1 MKLRIHVANEKWQEF
16 DSAWAE
22 SAKNLEPIEDLLG
35 ALMLIGKKKRM
46 PRCLPQLKDHAA
58 KLAEAERFEDAARIL
73 GAALLAGASSGE
85 IGSTLAEHCEKA
97 WGDESWFASYADLA
111 GLRADSEDLRKG
123 WKIFDKM
130 RSYAKDQVVFHP
142 GGWGTGQITEVLPDE
157 QSVTIRFTTGK
168 VDTFPMSAA
177 VDIFQVLPHD
187 DLRAMHLVDPDGVKD
202 RMKEEPLAIL
212 RAIVERAGGK
222 ATMVTIRN
230 AMMQI
235 GVEGTSWTSWWRK
248 AKKVAEGSEWF
259 RVTGAGTKTEVTQ
272 LAAATDPVDDL
283 RRQLNGIGTLSDLLT
298 RVRELMTGEK
308 LEENLRELAREILA
322 READNESQELGE
334 RMAVWLFLY
343 EHTKETHPELMAQFQ
358 KAALES
364 PSDDPSVAPP
374 LWALFQS
381 VPTAREQDRCLD
393 LLPEIFSDDTWLD
406 HLALNLQHA
415 PPGMVRGA
423 LERLS
428 TGGRKDVLAEH
439 YNTLL
444 TRPLRSPHVFV
455 SLARLAETGKLEGKF
470 PPKLKR
476 AQALLSL
483 STYLYLNRRTD
494 VLIGRVNT
502 RLVEFLTKGRE
513 PVLRQL
519 LEDADYEGLLSCQ
532 TTIQRGVEEII
543 DNLVT
548 AMVVRAAPEPAEGS
562 MDMFWESDSVWST
575 RPGLKKRQ
583 AELKELLDEKIPA
596 AEEAIGRAASYGDL
610 SENAE
615 WTAAVEERRNLSE
628 MVGQLKQDLRK
639 VDLIEDAIRPDGV
652 VCPGSFVRVINLT
665 TNEENSFTILGPWD
679 TDAGDDV
686 ISYRAPLAA
695 ALLGHR
701 LGEEATA
708 VLPTGEAK
716 LKVLEVREAQLA

>member
-22 SAKNLEPIEDLLG
+22 TVKNLEPIDDLLG
-35 ALMLIGKKKRM
+35 ALVIIGKKKRM
-46 PRCLPQLKDHAA
+46 PRCLPQLKDHAN
-58 KLAEAERFEDAARIL
+58 KLAAADRLEDAARVL

-85 IGSTLAEHCEKA
+85 IGASLAEYAEKA
-97 WGDESWFASYADLA
+97 WGEESWFASYADLA

-123 WKIFDKM
+123 WRVFDKM
-130 RSYAKDQVVFHP
+130 RAFRKDQVLFHP
-142 GGWGTGQITEVLPDE
+142 GGWGTGQVTAVLPDE
-157 QSVTIRFTTGK
+157 LSLDVRFCSGK
-168 VDTFPMSAA
+168 RDTFPMSAA
-177 VDIFQVLPHD
+177 VDIFQVLPDD
-187 DLRAMHLVDPDGVKD
+187 DLRAMNLIDPDGVKT

-222 ATMVTIRN
+222 ATMVNVRN

-235 GVEGTSWTSWWRK
+235 GVEGTAWTSWWRK
-248 AKKVAEGSEWF
+248 AKKVGEASEWF
-259 RVTGAGTKTEVTQ
+259 RVTGAGTKTEITL

-283 RRQLNGIGTLSDLLT
+283 RRQLNGIASLSELLT

-308 LEENLRELAREILA
+308 LEDGLRELACEILA
-322 READNESQELGE
+322 REATDDTQELGQ
-334 RMAVWLFLY
+334 RMAIWLFLF
-343 EHTKETHPELMAQFQ
+343 EHSKEVNPELLEHFQ
-358 KAALES
+358 KASLEEGG
-364 PSDDPSVAPP
+364 DDPSVPPP
-374 LWALFQS
+374 LWAMFQDI
-381 VPTAREQDRCLD
+381 PTAREQDRCLEM
-393 LLPEIFSDDTWLD
+393 LPLIYSDDTWLD

-423 LERLS
+423 LERLT
-428 TGGRKDVLAEH
+428 TGGRRDVLSEH

-470 PPKLKR
+470 PPKLQR

-483 STYLYLNRRTD
+483 ATYVYLNRRID
-494 VLIGRVNT
+494 LALGRVNT
-502 RLVEFLTKGRE
+502 RLTEFLTKGRE
-513 PVLRQL
+513 PILRDL
-519 LEDADYEGLLSCQ
+519 LSEADYEGLCSAQ

-548 AMVVRAAPEPAEGS
+548 AMVVRAAPEPDENAI
-562 MDMFWESDSVWST
+562 DMFWLSDSIWST

-583 AELKELLDEKIPA
+583 AELKHLLDEKIPA
-596 AEEAIGRAASYGDL
+596 AEDAIGKAAAYGDL

-628 MVGQLKQDLRK
+628 MVGQLKQDLRR

-652 VCPGSFVRVINLT
+652 VCPGSFVKVKNLT
-665 TNEENSFTILGPWD
+665 TGEENSFSILGPWD
-679 TDAGDDV
+679 TNDTEEIV
-686 ISYRAPLAA
+686 SYRAPLAA
-695 ALLGHR
+695 CLLGHR
-701 LGEEATA
+701 AGEETTAT
-708 VLPTGEAK
+708 LPTGEEQ
-716 LKVLEVREAQLA
+716 LKVLEVGEAQLA

>member
-16 DSAWAE
+16 DTAWAE

-35 ALMLIGKKKRM
+35 ALVLIGKKKRM

-58 KLAEAERFEDAARIL
+58 KLAEAERYEDAARIL

-85 IGSTLAEHCEKA
+85 IGASLAEHAEKA

-123 WKIFDKM
+123 WRVFDKM
-130 RSYAKDQVVFHP
+130 RSFKQDQVVFHP
-142 GGWGTGQITEVLPDE
+142 GGWGTGQVTDVMPDE
-157 QSVTIRFTTGK
+157 LSMNVRFCSGK
-168 VDTFPMSAA
+168 TDTFPMSAA
-177 VDIFQVLPHD
+177 VDIFQVLPED
-187 DLRAMHLVDPDGVKD
+187 DLRAMNLVDPDGVKT
-202 RMKEEPLAIL
+202 RMKEEPLTIL

-222 ATMVTIRN
+222 ATMVTVRN

-235 GVEGTSWTSWWRK
+235 GVEGTAWTSWWRK
-248 AKKVAEGSEWF
+248 AKKSGEASEWF
-259 RVTGAGTKTEVTQ
+259 RVTGAGTKTEVTL

-283 RRQLNGIGTLSDLLT
+283 RRQLNGIVSLSDLLT

-322 READNESQELGE
+322 REASDETQELGQ

-343 EHTKETHPELMAQFQ
+343 EHTKEVHPELLSNFQ
-358 KAALES
+358 AASLEEA
-364 PSDDPSVAPP
+364 PTDPSVAPP
-374 LWALFQS
+374 LWAMFQS
-381 VPTAREQDRCLD
+381 IPTAREQDRCLEI
-393 LLPEIFSDDTWLD
+393 LPMIFSDDTWLD
-406 HLALNLQHA
+406 HLALNLQHVPA
-415 PPGMVRGA
+415 GMVRGA

-428 TGGRKDVLAEH
+428 TAGRRDVLAEH

-470 PPKLKR
+470 PPKLQR

-483 STYLYLNRRTD
+483 ATYLYLNRRSD
-494 VLIGRVNT
+494 LALGRVNT
-502 RLVEFLTKGRE
+502 RLCEFLTKGRD
-513 PVLRQL
+513 PILREL
-519 LEDADYEGLLSCQ
+519 LADADYEGLLSVQ

-548 AMVVRAAPEPAEGS
+548 AMVVRAAPEPDENAI
-562 MDMFWESDSVWST
+562 DMFWESDSVWST

-583 AELKELLDEKIPA
+583 AELRQLLDEKIPA
-596 AEEAIGRAASYGDL
+596 AEEAIGKAASYGDL

-628 MVGQLKQDLRK
+628 MVGQLKADLRR

-652 VCPGSFVRVINLT
+652 VCPGSFVRVKNVAT
-665 TNEENSFTILGPWD
+665 GEENSFTILGPWD
-679 TDAGDDV
+679 TDAGSDV

-695 ALLGHR
+695 GLLGHR
-701 LGEEATA
+701 LGEIATA
-708 VLPTGEAK
+708 DLPTGTASLE
-716 LKVLEVREAQLA
+716 VLEVREAQIA

>member
-16 DSAWAE
+16 DTAWAE
-22 SAKNLEPIEDLLG
+22 SAKNLEPIDDLLG
-35 ALMLIGKKKRM
+35 ALVIIGKKKRM
-46 PRCLPQLKDHAA
+46 PRCLPQLKDHAS
-58 KLAEAERFEDAARIL
+58 KLAAADRHEDAARIL
-73 GAALLAGASSGE
+73 GASLLAGASSGE
-85 IGSTLAEHCEKA
+85 IGSSLVDHAEKA

-111 GLRADSEDLRKG
+111 GLRADSDDLRKG
-123 WKIFDKM
+123 WRVFDKM
-130 RSYAKDQVVFHP
+130 RAFKKDQVVFHP
-142 GGWGTGQITEVLPDE
+142 GGWGTGQVTAVMPDE
-157 QSVTIRFTTGK
+157 LNLDVKFCSGK
-168 VDTFPMSAA
+168 RDTFPMSAA
-177 VDIFQVLPHD
+177 VDIFQVLPED
-187 DLRAMHLVDPDGVKD
+187 DLRAMNLVDPDGVKD
-202 RMKEEPLAIL
+202 RMKEEPLVIL

-222 ATMVTIRN
+222 ATMVNVRN

-248 AKKVAEGSEWF
+248 AKKSAEASEWF
-259 RVTGAGTKTEVTQ
+259 RVTGAGTKTEIIQ

-283 RRQLNGIGTLSDLLT
+283 RRQLNGIGTLIDLLA

-308 LEENLRELAREILA
+308 LEDNLRELACEILA
-322 READNESQELGE
+322 REATDDTQVLGQ
-334 RMAVWLFLY
+334 RMAIWLFLY
-343 EHTKETHPELMAQFQ
+343 EHSKEVEPELMQHFQ
-358 KAALES
+358 AASLEGQGA
-364 PSDDPSVAPP
+364 DPSVPPP

-381 VPTAREQDRCLD
+381 VPTAREQDRCLEM
-393 LLPEIFSDDTWLD
+393 LPLIYSDDTWLD

-423 LERLS
+423 LERL
-428 TGGRKDVLAEH
+428 TTAGRRDVLAEH

-483 STYLYLNRRTD
+483 ATYVYLNRRTD
-494 VLIGRVNT
+494 LALGRVNT
-502 RLVEFLTKGRE
+502 RLTEFLTKGRE
-513 PVLRQL
+513 PILRDL
-519 LEDADYEGLLSCQ
+519 LADADYEGLLSAQ
-532 TTIQRGVEEII
+532 TTIQRGVEEIV

-548 AMVVRAAPEPAEGS
+548 AMVVRAAPEPDENAI
-562 MDMFWESDSVWST
+562 DMFWESNSIWST

-583 AELKELLDEKIPA
+583 AELRHLLDEKIPA
-596 AEEAIGRAASYGDL
+596 AEDAIGKAAAYGDL

-639 VDLIEDAIRPDGV
+639 VDLIEDVTRPEGV
-652 VCPGSFVRVINLT
+652 VCPGSRVKVKNLAT
-665 TNEENSFTILGPWD
+665 GEENSFAILGPWD
-679 TDAGDDV
+679 TDMSDDV

-695 ALLGHR
+695 GLLGHR
-701 LGEEATA
+701 AGEEAVA
-708 VLPTGEAK
+708 ILPTGEAK
-716 LKVLEVREAQLA
+716 FQVLEVSEAQLA